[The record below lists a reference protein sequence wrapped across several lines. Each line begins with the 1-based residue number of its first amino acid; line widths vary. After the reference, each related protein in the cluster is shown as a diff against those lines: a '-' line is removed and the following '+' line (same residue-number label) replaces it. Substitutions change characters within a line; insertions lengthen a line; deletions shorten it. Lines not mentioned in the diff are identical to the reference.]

1 MDQTL
6 GLCIEREQRLSQNSI
21 IHVITTIELGGAE
34 KQLLTLASCQ
44 KEKGDF
50 VEIVFL
56 KDFTSLLKDFA
67 DRGIT
72 VNAKFASL
80 AFWRQVL
87 ELRKRREDKDVV
99 FHAHLPRAEI
109 LCALALKSK
118 TFIVTRHNT
127 EIFFPTA
134 PKVVSRILSRF
145 VLRRAFASI
154 SISKAVSE
162 FIETAREF
170 SKSSKNYL
178 IYYGIPARSIKSQFD
193 GVQVC
198 KEIHLGTVARL
209 VPQKNLPL
217 LLETTKEFSKG
228 YTKDFTLSIVGKG
241 PLQESLESQS
251 ANLGIQDF
259 ILWRGTLPNLENFYK
274 SLDVFV
280 LLSDYEGLGLVLLE
294 AMSYG
299 IPVIARATSA
309 IPEVLGENHPGLVA
323 SEDPLEIARS
333 IWMVLSDRSVRK
345 KLLEVQSTR
354 IRQFDVETNYKLHR
368 DLYLKVLKENGSDKL
383 DG

>member
-1 MDQTL
+1 MS
-6 GLCIEREQRLSQNSI
+6 RNSI
-21 IHVITTIELGGAE
+21 IHIITTIELGGAE

-44 KEKGDF
+44 KENGDL

-56 KDFTSLLKDFA
+56 KDSPSLLNEFT

-87 ELRKRREDKDVV
+87 KLRKRREDKDVV

-178 IYYGIPARSIKSQFD
+178 IYYGIPARSMKSQFD
-193 GVQVC
+193 GIEVS
-198 KEIHLGTVARL
+198 KEIQLGTVARL

-217 LLETTKEFSKG
+217 LLQTTKEFSKS
-228 YTKDFTLSIVGKG
+228 YTKNFTLSIVGKG
-241 PLQESLESQS
+241 PLQESLESQITH
-251 ANLGIQDF
+251 LGIQDF
-259 ILWRGTLPNLENFYK
+259 IIWRGTLPDLETFYK

-280 LLSDYEGLGLVLLE
+280 LLSNYEGLGLVLLE
-294 AMSYG
+294 AMAYG

-323 SEDPLEIARS
+323 SEDPLEIARR
-333 IWMVLSDRSVRK
+333 IWTVLSDASVRK
-345 KLLEVQSTR
+345 KILENQSVK
-354 IRQFDVETNYKLHR
+354 IKQFDVETNFRLHR
-368 DLYLKVLKENGSDKL
+368 DLYLKVLKANSGSRI

>member
-1 MDQTL
+1 MDQTP
-6 GLCIEREQRLSQNSI
+6 GFYIERGQELTRISI
-21 IHVITTIELGGAE
+21 VHIITTIELGGAE

-44 KEKGDF
+44 KEKGDL
-50 VEIVFL
+50 VEIIFL
-56 KDFTSLLKDFA
+56 KDSPSLLKEFT

-72 VNAKFASL
+72 VNAKFSSL

-87 ELRKRREDKDVV
+87 ELRKRRKETDVV
-99 FHAHLPRAEI
+99 FHAHLPRAET
-109 LCALALKSK
+109 LCALALNSKS
-118 TFIVTRHNT
+118 FIVTRHNT
-127 EIFFPTA
+127 EIFFPIA
-134 PKVVSRILSRF
+134 PKVVSRILSKF
-145 VLRRAFASI
+145 VLRRAFASV

-170 SKSSKNYL
+170 SKSSKNYV
-178 IYYGIPARSIKSQFD
+178 IYYGIPARSRKSEFD
-193 GVQVC
+193 GIEMS

-217 LLETTKEFSKG
+217 LLETTKELSKI
-228 YTKDFTLSIVGKG
+228 YTKHFTLSIVGKG
-241 PLQESLESQS
+241 PLQESLELQIT
-251 ANLGIQDF
+251 NLNIQDF
-259 ILWRGTLPNLENFYK
+259 VIWRGTLPNLDNFYK

-280 LLSDYEGLGLVLLE
+280 LLSKYEGFGLVLLE

-309 IPEVLGENHPGLVA
+309 IPEVLGENHPGLVV

-345 KLLEVQSTR
+345 KLLEIQSMKLK
-354 IRQFDVETNYKLHR
+354 QFDVETNYRLHR
-368 DLYLKVLKENGSDKL
+368 DLYLKLLKQNGGNRL
-383 DG
+383 DV